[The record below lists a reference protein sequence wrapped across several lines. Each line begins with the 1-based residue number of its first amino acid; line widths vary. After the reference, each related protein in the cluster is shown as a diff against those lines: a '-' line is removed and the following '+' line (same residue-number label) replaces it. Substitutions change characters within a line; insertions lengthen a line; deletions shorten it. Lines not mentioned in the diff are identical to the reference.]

1 MIQIIQFV
9 ALLIYLPVAIL
20 IGIFLSSVITVF
32 IPVWNEY
39 ILAVLF
45 PIIGIAG
52 AWFIMPKYRYFTVA
66 AYLVIGLVLAYLFAF
81 PSFYPEGHEK
91 AYQDTYSPFILTV
104 ITSLIFITT
113 LAVIDKIRTTR
124 ISPE

>member
-1 MIQIIQFV
+1 MV
-9 ALLIYLPVAIL
+9 ALLVYLPIAIL
-20 IGIFLSSVITVF
+20 IGIFLSGVITVF

-39 ILAVLF
+39 ILAVLL

-52 AWFIMPKYRYFTVA
+52 AWFIMPKYRYFAVT
-66 AYLVIGLVLAYLFAF
+66 AYLIIGLVLAYLFAF

-91 AYQDTYSPFILTV
+91 AYQDTYLPFILTV
-104 ITSLIFITT
+104 VTSLVCITT